1 MLSYSL
7 QIVTP
12 DGLLYDDEAIM
23 LRVRTIEGNVG
34 IRARHANF
42 ATALGMGV
50 AYIDIDKTTRRYA
63 ACIGGLLAVVEGK
76 VRLVATTFEWAE
88 QIDIV
93 RAKAAKENAEAI
105 INSDLSKRDKAV
117 AQTRLRRAQIRI
129 SAFEQLKVE

>member
-23 LRVRTIEGNVG
+23 LRARTIEGNVG

-50 AYIDIDKTTRRYA
+50 AYIDTDETTRRYA

-105 INSDLSKRDKAV
+105 INSDFNEQDKAV